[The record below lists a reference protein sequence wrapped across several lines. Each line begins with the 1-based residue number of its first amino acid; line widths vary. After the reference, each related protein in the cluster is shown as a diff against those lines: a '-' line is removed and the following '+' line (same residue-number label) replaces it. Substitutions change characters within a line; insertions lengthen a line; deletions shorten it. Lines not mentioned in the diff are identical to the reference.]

1 MRRGERAGAAAM
13 SEPPRPR
20 LELATSFT
28 FEASH
33 QLPHAPPASK
43 CRRLHGHSWKVEVH
57 VAGELDAET
66 GWVIDYDQ
74 IQAACAPLHDALDH
88 RHLNDVEGL
97 ENPTSERVALWI
109 WERLAP
115 AVPGLIRIVV
125 HETCTARCTYAGP
138 R

>member
-1 MRRGERAGAAAM
+1 M
-13 SEPPRPR
+13 SDRPRPR

-33 QLPHAPPASK
+33 QLPRAPQASK

-66 GWVIDYDQ
+66 GWVIDYDE
-74 IQAACAPLHDALDH
+74 IQAACGPVHEALDH

-97 ENPTSERVALWI
+97 ENPTSEMVALWI

-115 AVPGLIRIVV
+115 AIPGLARIVV